1 MVKSSNTRL
10 LLGLGAVGIAFVVL
24 TIWQTW
30 QWTSD
35 QIEEMS
41 DQQARLLIE
50 FDNAVRTYVAGY
62 IRPEMEKRVG
72 KDEFIPEAMS
82 TSFIARNVFEKV
94 AKAHPDYLLR
104 FPSTNPRNPSNKA
117 NPQEESIIRYFEQN
131 PDAEEW
137 SGYLSIDGAQYY
149 ARAMPRRFKAEC
161 LHCHGVPEDA
171 PSSLVK
177 RYGPTAGFGRKI
189 GQLSIDLVGIP
200 MTTIYATARNSA
212 LERLGAALLLVSLF
226 LGAIALLIQSDILQR
241 RRSEHDLKASESR
254 YRSLWECAS
263 EGFCLHEIVC
273 DENGNA
279 VDYRLLDVNPAYE
292 RILGLRAEDVVGK
305 LGSEVYNS
313 TPPPYL
319 DIYSRV
325 AQTGVSESFET
336 SYTPMGRHFSISAFS
351 PLPGQF
357 ATAFSDV
364 SDQKKV
370 EAALIYQSTHDSLTD
385 LPKRLFFDAELQ
397 RRTKVKGGKRGG
409 FTLLYLDLDKFKLIN
424 DTLGHDTGDLLLVA
438 VSSRLQACIRSN
450 DILARMG
457 GDEFTVLM
465 PGLRSRSQAESVASR
480 IIDSISRPFD
490 IAGDRFVIGVSMG
503 LAEYPADGTNA
514 TELLKHADAAMYSA
528 KQAGRGTFR
537 WYTGHVERDNQ
548 TRIEMERDLRQALDG
563 DQFTIHYQPIISLS
577 DGAIRGAEALLRW
590 EHPEKGMVSPSLFI
604 RVAEEMGLIR
614 QIGDRVLR
622 EACLQAAEWHG
633 LGLSELRIGVNVS
646 TAQIS
651 HCEWIESVRSALSES
666 GLDPSCLNLELT
678 ETDFASDYAVLGT
691 ALREAAA
698 LGVSIAID
706 DFGMGYSSLS
716 RLRDFPALHLKI
728 DGSFVRDIE
737 RKAEDKALLRSI
749 IDMAHSQGIQVT
761 AEWVETE
768 AQMEILRECGCDY
781 AQGYFIS
788 PALTAQ
794 QFLEF
799 ARRLCATSPAAD
811 RAA

>member
-1 MVKSSNTRL
+1 MVRSSNTRL
-10 LLGLGAVGIAFVVL
+10 LLGLGAIGIAFVVL
-24 TIWQTW
+24 TVLQTW
-30 QWTSD
+30 RWTSE

-41 DQQARLLIE
+41 DHQARLLIE
-50 FDNAVRTYVAGY
+50 FDNAVRTYVASHV
-62 IRPEMEKRVG
+62 RPEMEKRVG

-82 TSFIARNVFEKV
+82 TSFIARSVFEKV
-94 AKAHPDYLLR
+94 ARAHPDYLLR
-104 FPSTNPRNPSNKA
+104 FPSTNPRNPVNRA

-149 ARAMPRRFKAEC
+149 VRAMPRRFTMEC

-177 RYGPTAGFGRKI
+177 RYGPTAGFGREV

-200 MTTIYATARNSA
+200 MTTIYAAARDRA
-212 LERLGAALLLVSLF
+212 LERLRAALLLSGLF
-226 LGAIALLIQSDILQR
+226 LGAIALLIQLDISQR
-241 RRSEHDLKASESR
+241 RRSEQALKASESR
-254 YRSLWECAS
+254 YRSLWESAS

-273 DENGNA
+273 DEDGNA

-292 RILGLRAEDVVGK
+292 RILGFKAEDVVGK

-313 TPPPYL
+313 TSPPYL

-325 AQTGVSESFET
+325 AQTGVSESLET
-336 SYTPMGRHFSISAFS
+336 SYIPMGRHFSVSAFS

-357 ATAFSDV
+357 ATAFSDI
-364 SDQKKV
+364 SDQKRSE
-370 EAALIYQSTHDSLTD
+370 EALVYQSTHDSLTD
-385 LPKRLFFDAELQ
+385 LPNRLFFDAELQ
-397 RRTKVKGGKRGG
+397 RRTKLKDDKGRG

-438 VSSRLQACIRSN
+438 VSLRLQSCIRSN

-465 PGLRSRSQAESVASR
+465 PRSRSRSQAESVASR

-490 IAGDRFVIGVSMG
+490 IGGHRFVIGASMG
-503 LAEYPADGTNA
+503 LAQYPADGTNA
-514 TELLKHADAAMYSA
+514 TELLKHADAAMYRA

-537 WYTGHVERDNQ
+537 WYTGDVDRDNQ
-548 TRIEMERDLRQALDG
+548 TRVEMEHDLRQAFDG
-563 DQFTIHYQPIISLS
+563 NQFTIHYQPIISLS
-577 DGAIRGAEALLRW
+577 DGAIQGAEALLRW

-604 RVAEEMGLIR
+604 PVAEEMGLIR

-622 EACLQAAEWHG
+622 EACLQTVAWHDLG
-633 LGLSELRIGVNVS
+633 LGELRIGVNVS

-651 HCEWIESVRSALSES
+651 HRDWIESVRFALSES
-666 GLDPSCLNLELT
+666 GLDPGYLILELT
-678 ETDFASDYAVLGT
+678 ETDFASDYAGLET
-691 ALREAAA
+691 ALREAEA

-706 DFGMGYSSLS
+706 DFGMGHSSLS
-716 RLRDFPALHLKI
+716 RVRDFPALHLKI

-749 IDMAHSQGIQVT
+749 IDMAHSQGIEVT

-768 AQMEILRECGCDY
+768 AQMEILRACGCDY

-799 ARRLCATSPAAD
+799 ARRLCATPPVAD